1 MAPEVLCSAM
11 LIQFRLSLTHLPKP
25 LPSVPPHRSQ
35 SPPVRS
41 LCSAT
46 LLQFLLDYPLGPK
59 RLAQHLAFLAANLSY
74 EHETGRLAV
83 LETLQLVRDL

>member
-1 MAPEVLCSAM
+1 M
-11 LIQFRLSLTHLPKP
+11 
-25 LPSVPPHRSQ
+25 
-35 SPPVRS
+35 RS